1 MKLLSLLLLIALCT
15 TAAAQPDA
23 ERARKRQDKLEA
35 ILRIQDRRTTHD
47 GKLIGLLGD
56 ADPFIRER
64 ATRAYGS
71 IQDSSA
77 LSLLI
82 ARLDDPEPRVQ
93 EAAAFAIGQ
102 TAVTISAPRQAS
114 LEKELIWKN
123 LPDSRVP
130 DRLLEEIGKFGT
142 EEGLIDIMIRIG
154 NVYPE
159 KHPDGLVMAIARFA
173 IRGVTTP
180 DAVRYLLRRTRP
192 PEATSWQVVYALQR
206 IGDKPEIR
214 NDLEQIVLL
223 RQHSDPSVRMHLA
236 SLLGKVQDA
245 RITLEPLRRLAEFD
259 ADWRVRVN
267 ALKSLALYTLRDDP
281 ASLLIFRRAFY
292 DADVQIATTALSA
305 LRTSNLISADT
316 AGEAG
321 ELFRHL
327 RSLAYNAK
335 GNFAWPLQSEAAQT
349 IAALL
354 REDAFPDG
362 FPASSSRRHLDAD
375 LLRAAG
381 ATGTPGV
388 LPLLTE
394 AARGDDPVR
403 VCGALE
409 GLSTYA
415 RSHGSDTAILA
426 SVRAAA
432 LHALAS
438 GDVAIVGTAAGIL
451 ADSLLDSPAIVAA
464 LIDALGHQRLPDDLE
479 AIQEITSALG
489 TLGDTRAVLPL
500 LEQLKIHERS
510 VNLAT
515 ARALTRLTGTDYLSR
530 LPAETEPFYT
540 DFDFTYLGSLPETL
554 KVSIETAR
562 GDIPAEFYKDA
573 APFTV
578 MALVK
583 LATQRGYYRG
593 LTFHRVVPNFVT
605 QGGCPR
611 GDGWGGPGF
620 ELRSEFSL
628 HRYEEGTIGIASAG
642 KDTEGS
648 QFFITHSPQP
658 HLDGRYTIV
667 GKVVGGMNVVGA
679 LQRDDRIFDIKVAEF
694 R

>member
-1 MKLLSLLLLIALCT
+1 MRSLPLLLLVLLCT
-15 TAAAQPDA
+15 STYAQPDA
-23 ERARKRQDKLEA
+23 ERARKRQEKLES

-47 GKLIGLLGD
+47 GKLISLLGD

-71 IQDSSA
+71 IQDSTA
-77 LSLLI
+77 LPLLI
-82 ARLDDPEPRVQ
+82 ARLDDPDPRVQ

-102 TAVTISAPRQAS
+102 TAVTVSPPRQAS
-114 LEKELIWKN
+114 LEKELIWKH

-130 DRLLEEIGKFGT
+130 DRLLEELGKFGT

-159 KHPDGLVMAIARFA
+159 KHSVGLAMAIARFA
-173 IRGVTTP
+173 IRGVTTS
-180 DAVRYLLRRTRP
+180 DAIRYLLRRTRP
-192 PEATSWQVVYALQR
+192 PESTAWQVVYALQR
-206 IGDKPEIR
+206 IGDNTEIR

-223 RQHSDPSVRMHLA
+223 RQHSDPYVRMNLA
-236 SLLGKVQDA
+236 TLLGKVREP
-245 RITLEPLRRLAEFD
+245 RITLDPLRRLAEFD
-259 ADWRVRVN
+259 PDWRVRVN
-267 ALKSLALYTLRDDP
+267 ALKSLALYPIRNDQ
-281 ASLLIFRRAFY
+281 ASLVIFRRAFY
-292 DADVQIATTALSA
+292 DPDLQIATTSLSA
-305 LRTSNLISADT
+305 LRASNLISADT

-321 ELFRHL
+321 EVFRQL
-327 RSLAYNAK
+327 RYLAYNVK
-335 GNFAWPLQSEAAQT
+335 GNFAWPVQSEAAQT

-375 LLRAAG
+375 LFRAAG
-381 ATGTPGV
+381 ATGTPGL
-388 LPLLTE
+388 LPLLLE

-409 GLSTYA
+409 GLRTHA
-415 RSHGSDTAILA
+415 RSNEGDTAIVNP
-426 SVRAAA
+426 VRAAA
-432 LHALAS
+432 VHALAS

-451 ADSLLDSPAIVAA
+451 ADSLVRSPAVVPA
-464 LIDALGHQRLPDDLE
+464 LLDALGRQRLPDDLE
-479 AIQEITSALG
+479 AIQEITAALG
-489 TLGDTRAVLPL
+489 ALGDTRAVLPL
-500 LEQLKIHERS
+500 LEQLKIRERS
-510 VNLAT
+510 VSLAA

-530 LPAETEPFYT
+530 LPADAEPFYT
-540 DFDFTYLGSLPETL
+540 DFDFAYLGSLPETL
-554 KVSIETAR
+554 TVSIETAR
-562 GDIPAEFYKDA
+562 GDIAAEFYKDA

-578 MALVK
+578 MALMK

-593 LTFHRVVPNFVT
+593 LTFHRVVPNFVS

-620 ELRSEFSL
+620 DLRSEFSL

-667 GKVVGGMNVVGA
+667 GRVTGGMDIVRT
-679 LQRDDRIFDIKVAEF
+679 LQRDDRIFDIRVSTL
-694 R
+694 